1 MEIEKFDVDNII
13 EAVKDVNGS
22 TVPVDKNL
30 LLSLLNGL
38 KDMSNISK
46 ENIKVEE
53 LFNCEDYVIKGSKG
67 EDIVSMARLVCM
79 ENKPKEVLVN
89 TTELIGLYKDTR
101 SQSKVIE
108 QYKNTLNDLNK
119 TLDAVRSFKSNSNPY
134 VEKGYVKV
142 NQLSV

>member
-134 VEKGYVKV
+134 VDKGYVKV

>member
-101 SQSKVIE
+101 SQSRVIE

-134 VEKGYVKV
+134 VDKGYVKV